1 MDRSSCCPLLLIGI
15 LLLSGAISMSQ
26 SAKRPVLC
34 KDCIRNK
41 ISYHHGDRLIASPI
55 NLLNPDRYEFF
66 TLDDKGKVVKRIMTF
81 NEIQSIVAGSD
92 ISEQKLFANANS
104 NDRIMSNVVSNV
116 RNVLNNE
123 LNLMHVHEQ
132 QGDHG
137 TTELPFSDVISMK
150 HEPLTTT
157 TTTTTTIKTTSAE
170 EQQVTESPSK
180 ATASIGGEQDSVTTP
195 LFTVGQQTK
204 LESNTKQNVP
214 TTTTTEKTT
223 TKRPTTTT
231 STTVRTTKRTTT
243 ITTTEPTT
251 TASTTVRTTEP
262 PSTTPSTTVRTT
274 ETTTSKPTTKTTEE
288 LTVRSSV
295 RPALK
300 TTEPPSTTTTAR
312 TTPKPATTT
321 TTSTTTPRSTSSPS
335 STTRLPSTTVQPVR
349 VLTTTLGPIPE
360 KPLLKNTQRPLERPV
375 EHVTQPTTTTSFVSS
390 SSEATTV
397 EYLSSESSEMAI
409 GQSVVSTE
417 ELRDVPVKKLSQTAP
432 PTTTT
437 LTTTTTESTTRLTT
451 TTTQASPMPETTHQ
465 TPTFSPPANDALSE
479 VLKDLVAQSTSQ
491 LEDDSSEEHRIP
503 TESDD
508 FTFTDAIS
516 QYLTDLQRQPIATTV
531 SDDED
536 TASTE
541 ATTVAAMEKATIP
554 TVRPLVSSEEDS
566 TAAGTEELDVSG
578 EETTTTSY
586 SPMSEPSPLA
596 NMINPAAQHAIHKI
610 IESLQSDDE
619 DQEGSG
625 SFGEEMPDTEAN
637 YVGTN
642 APTELSY
649 DAQSSLNAIIQSLG
663 QGTLLSIAGVTEK
676 SQDVT
681 DMEELT
687 TEPLA
692 LKTNPPTSTTTTTTP
707 ATTTKLPSTTSTTT
721 TTTTTPKPTT
731 KQPTTMS
738 VSTTTVPV
746 RTTTAIAEPSEQQL
760 LPNYNTNIMDT
771 IEKFLSRFAGL
782 VNEETPA
789 VNLTRMNAVLG
800 GFPAEMNMSDYIDKT
815 ATVASVLK
823 FPQIQL
829 KANDDNSPAAT
840 PSQPLKSQEPESS
853 MAMPEPMLNET
864 VASFM
869 KLGEMLT
876 MGAQAAAP
884 LEQQVPVQLEL
895 KTVVDEEET
904 ELLRFLAICSNL
916 GTTLYRDLT
925 EHSVPSLE
933 GRSMVYSP
941 FATITTL
948 SMLFL
953 GTRGTTAER
962 INGVIGLDEMTSFNP
977 HLFFKSIGDD
987 LKPRYR
993 RAGIAP
999 KYPGQQLEGSSS
1011 FRNTLLSDNN
1021 QGRLQRFFRARVQEI
1036 YSAVTESVD
1045 FNQKDE
1051 ILRHMSGD
1059 FPRDYVDTLKHLRS
1073 PLISISRNRYRHE
1086 CHEPTKYGT
1095 MKFSRSSSE
1104 PDGTINSMPSVTF
1117 RSGFSTGFSKALDA
1131 TIVSLP
1137 GSTSNV
1143 SVFFLKPEV
1152 GVARAAVA
1160 NRLEALEA
1168 HIHTQ
1173 NVANVLKL
1181 FPDETVRTAYAEVE
1195 LPYFVQSTMYNM
1207 SRSIQQLGLQNLFN
1221 ASGANFNGLQDSPIS
1236 NLYLSET
1243 IQTDSFAMCAND
1255 DDLFARSALPFRSF
1269 STNLPKNVGPSAAQS
1284 VEQGSTNRRRLVQRN
1299 RRKGLQ
1305 RNRSLVGPAP
1315 RTLVFDTPF
1324 LYLVRHN
1331 PTGLVLYMGRFLG

>member
-1 MDRSSCCPLLLIGI
+1 MDRSSGCPLLFIGI
-15 LLLSGAISMSQ
+15 LLLSSVISTSQ
-26 SAKRPVLC
+26 SAKRPAVC

-123 LNLMHVHEQ
+123 LHLMHVHEQ

-157 TTTTTTIKTTSAE
+157 TTTTTTFKTTSAE
-170 EQQVTESPSK
+170 EQQSTESPSRE
-180 ATASIGGEQDSVTTP
+180 TASILGGEPDRITT
-195 LFTVGQQTK
+195 LHFTVGQQTK
-204 LESNTKQNVP
+204 LEGTTKQNAPTTSTERTTTARP
-214 TTTTTEKTT
+214 TTTISTTIRTTKPTTSTSTTVRTTKPTTE
-223 TKRPTTTT
+223 PTTTT
-231 STTVRTTKRTTT
+231 STTVRTT
-243 ITTTEPTT
+243 EP
-251 TASTTVRTTEP
+251 ST
-262 PSTTPSTTVRTT
+262 TTPSTTVRTT
-274 ETTTSKPTTKTTEE
+274 EATTPKPTTKTTEE
-288 LTVRSSV
+288 LRVRSSV
-295 RPALK
+295 RPVLK
-300 TTEPPSTTTTAR
+300 TTEPPSTSERTTTAR
-312 TTPKPATTT
+312 TTPKPT
-321 TTSTTTPRSTSSPS
+321 TTSTTPRPTSPS
-335 STTRLPSTTVQPVR
+335 TTTGLPSTTVQPVR
-349 VLTTTLGPIPE
+349 LSTTTTTIRPIAE

-375 EHVTQPTTTTSFVSS
+375 EHVTQQTTSFVAS
-390 SSEATTV
+390 SSEAST
-397 EYLSSESSEMAI
+397 EYQSSESSEVTI
-409 GQSVVSTE
+409 TQSVSTE
-417 ELRDVPVKKLSQTAP
+417 ELRDVPVRKVSQTARP
-432 PTTTT
+432 QTTVA
-437 LTTTTTESTTRLTT
+437 STTSATT
-451 TTTQASPMPETTHQ
+451 QSTTKPITTTQANLATEATYKP
-465 TPTFSPPANDALSE
+465 PTMSPPTKDAIAE
-479 VLKDLVAQSTSQ
+479 VLNDLVAQSTSQ
-491 LEDDSSEEHRIP
+491 LEDDSSEEPPIS
-503 TESDD
+503 TESD
-508 FTFTDAIS
+508 FTFTDAIT
-516 QYLTDLQRQPIATTV
+516 QYLTELQRQPIATTV

-536 TASTE
+536 TSDE
-541 ATTVAAMEKATIP
+541 VTTPTPTFTAEKTTIP
-554 TVRPLVSSEEDS
+554 TLRPLVSSEEDS

-578 EETTTTSY
+578 EETTTLYTS
-586 SPMSEPSPLA
+586 MSESSQLSNIITPD
-596 NMINPAAQHAIHKI
+596 AQHAIHKI

-625 SFGEEMPDTEAN
+625 SFNEEMPDTEGGYA
-637 YVGTN
+637 GTN

-649 DAQSSLNAIIQSLG
+649 DAQSSINAIIQSLG
-663 QGTLLSIAGVTEK
+663 QGTLLSIAGGTEK
-676 SQDVT
+676 SQVT
-681 DMEELT
+681 DIEELT
-687 TEPLA
+687 TEPLVV
-692 LKTNPPTSTTTTTTP
+692 KTTTSTAAVSTSTTTT
-707 ATTTKLPSTTSTTT
+707 LPSTTSTTTSTTT
-721 TTTTTPKPTT
+721 TTTTTPIPITKKPTT
-731 KQPTTMS
+731 ML

-746 RTTTAIAEPSEQQL
+746 RTTSPITEQSESQL

-782 VNEETPA
+782 VNEDTPA
-789 VNLTRMNAVLG
+789 VNLTRMDAVLG
-800 GFPAEMNMSDYIDKT
+800 GFPAEMNMSDYVDRT

-829 KANDDNSPAAT
+829 KANDDNGISPPT
-840 PSQPLKSQEPESS
+840 PSQSVAQPDR
-853 MAMPEPMLNET
+853 MPEPMLNET

-876 MGAQAAAP
+876 MGAQATAP
-884 LEQQVPVQLEL
+884 LEQRVPVQLEL

-904 ELLRFLAICSNL
+904 ELLRFLTICGNL
-916 GTTLYRDLT
+916 GTALYRDLN
-925 EHSVPSLE
+925 EHSQPSLE

-953 GTRGTTAER
+953 GTRGTTAES

-987 LKPRYR
+987 IKPRY
-993 RAGIAP
+993 P
-999 KYPGQQLEGSSS
+999 SSS
-1011 FRNTLLSDNN
+1011 FTSILLSDSN

-1045 FNQKDE
+1045 FHQKDE
-1051 ILRHMSGD
+1051 LLRYMSGD
-1059 FPRDYVDTLKHLRS
+1059 FPREYVDTLKQLRS

-1086 CHEPTKYGT
+1086 CPEPIKYGT
-1095 MKFSRSSSE
+1095 MRFNRSSTE

-1152 GVARAAVA
+1152 GIARSAET
-1160 NRLEALEA
+1160 NGLEALEA
-1168 HIHTQ
+1168 HIQTQ
-1173 NVANVLKL
+1173 TVANVLKL
-1181 FPDETVRTAYAEVE
+1181 FPDETVRTAYAEVQ

-1207 SRSIQQLGLQNLFN
+1207 SRSIQQLGLHNLFN
-1221 ASGANFNGLQDSPIS
+1221 ASGANFNGLQDSPIA

-1243 IQTDSFAMCAND
+1243 IQTDSFAMCANG

-1269 STNLPKNVGPSAAQS
+1269 STNLPKNVGASAAQS
-1284 VEQGSTNRRRLVQRN
+1284 VEQDSTNRRRLGQRN